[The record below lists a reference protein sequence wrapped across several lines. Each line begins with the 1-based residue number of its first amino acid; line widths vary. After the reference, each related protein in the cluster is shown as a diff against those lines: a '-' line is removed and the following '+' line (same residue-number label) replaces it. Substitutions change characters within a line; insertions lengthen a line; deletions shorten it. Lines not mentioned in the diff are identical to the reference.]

1 MSQEVITYCRICE
14 PFCGMVATVDNQRLV
29 SLRPDRDHPLSQGFA
44 CPKGIAYT
52 QVQNDPDRVL
62 YPLKRQPDGRFTRV
76 SWDEAM
82 SDIGERL
89 RRIHRQ
95 HGGDGIAV
103 YGGNPAALNYSHAL
117 WMNVFLKA
125 LRIRHFFGPGTQ
137 DTNSRFVAS
146 HLLYGS
152 LFTVPVPDIGAAEL
166 VVILGANPAVSHGSL
181 VNMPRMMDKLH
192 DVTKRGG
199 RVLVIDPR
207 RTETARA
214 FEWQP
219 ITPDADAWLL
229 LSLLHVLF
237 AEGLAD
243 QRALATQATGAKGLR
258 ELTAAFPPEDTAI
271 HTGIPAAVVRDLARQ
286 LSQKR
291 AVVYS
296 RLGTCLG
303 SHPTLANFLLDAVNL
318 VAGNLDRPGGWVF
331 GNPPIPLQKIVAPLM
346 SYGKWRTRIGGFPEV
361 MGMEPAAN
369 MAAEI
374 TTPGKGQVRALFV
387 SAGNP
392 VLSTPGGHKLAEV
405 LPQLELMVSIDLYR
419 NETNAHADYILPGTA
434 MYEREDFPIFSMGLY
449 VQPFMQAT
457 PAVVPP
463 AGEARHEWQV
473 YEELARSLLPE
484 RVRTLVAKVREN
496 GVGPTP
502 RLMLDS
508 LIRLGYAGDRWGLRQ
523 NGLNLDSLLKRH
535 PHGIKLAERPTTGQ
549 LHQVVRHRDRKV
561 HLDPPE
567 IRAEVRRL
575 LARKADPDYPL
586 HLIGLRELRSENS
599 WMHNPPALRVARPP
613 HAARMHPDD
622 AVALGLVNRDRVR
635 LVSPWGAIELPVL
648 VTDEVSRG
656 VVAVPHGWG
665 HKGQGGWANANREG
679 GVSVNDLMDTRAA
692 GLDPLSG
699 MSHLFGVKIRAERV
713 ADQAETV
720 TATAAAVEE
729 A

>member
-14 PFCGMVATVDNQRLV
+14 PFCGMVATVENRKLV
-29 SLRPDRDHPLSQGFA
+29 SLRPDKEHPLSQGFA

-82 SDIGERL
+82 ADITERL
-89 RRIHRQ
+89 RRIHRK

-125 LRIRHFFGPGTQ
+125 LGIRHFFGPGTQ

-152 LFTVPVPDIGAAEL
+152 LFTVPVPDIEAAEL

-192 DVTKRGG
+192 AVTERGG

-207 RTETARA
+207 RTETARE

-219 ITPDADAWLL
+219 IVPDADAWLL

-243 QRALATQATGAKGLR
+243 QRALATQATGARALR
-258 ELTAAFPPEDTAI
+258 ELTAAFPPEDTAAL
-271 HTGIPAAVVRDLARQ
+271 TCIPAGVVRDLARQ

-303 SHPTLANFLLDAVNL
+303 SSPTLANFLLDAVNL
-318 VAGNLDRPGGWVF
+318 VSGNLDRPGGWVF

-346 SYGKWRTRIGGFPEV
+346 SYGKWHSRIGGFPEV
-361 MGMEPAAN
+361 IGMEPAAN

-374 TTPGKGQVRALFV
+374 TTPGKGQVRALIV

-405 LPQLELMVSIDLYR
+405 LDQLELMVSIDLYQ
-419 NETNAHADYILPGTA
+419 NETNAHADYILPGVA

-463 AGEARHEWQV
+463 AGEARHEWMV
-473 YEELARSLLPE
+473 YEELARSVLPE
-484 RVRTLVAKVREN
+484 TLRNAVSQVRVKGL
-496 GVGPTP
+496 GPTP

-508 LIRLGYAGDRWGLRQ
+508 LIRLGYAGDRWGLRRD
-523 NGLNLDSLLKRH
+523 GLNLDTLLQRH
-535 PHGIKLAERPTTGQ
+535 PHGLKLAERPTTGQ
-549 LHQVVRHRDRKV
+549 LHNVVRHRDCKV
-561 HLDPPE
+561 HLDHPE
-567 IRAEVRRL
+567 IREEVRRL
-575 LARKADPDYPL
+575 QARRPDPDYPL
-586 HLIGLRELRSENS
+586 YLIGLRELRSENS
-599 WMHNPPALRVARPP
+599 WMHNPPALRAARPP
-613 HAARMHPDD
+613 HAARIHPDD
-622 AVALGLVNRDRVR
+622 AAALGLLNRGRVR

-665 HKGQGGWANANREG
+665 HKGQGGWANANRDG
-679 GVSVNDLMDTRAA
+679 GVSVNDLMGTRPSA
-692 GLDPLSG
+692 LDPLSG
-699 MSHLFGVKIRAERV
+699 MSHLFGVRIRAERV
-713 ADQAETV
+713 PAEPESP
-720 TATAAAVEE
+720 AVVALETG